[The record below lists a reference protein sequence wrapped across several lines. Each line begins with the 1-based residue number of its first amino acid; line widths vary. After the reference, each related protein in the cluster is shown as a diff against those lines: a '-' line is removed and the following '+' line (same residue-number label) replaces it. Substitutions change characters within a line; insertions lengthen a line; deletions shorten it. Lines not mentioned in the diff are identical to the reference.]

1 MSAAH
6 IPPNWRIAET
16 VRPGVRI
23 GEMILFT
30 GTFPDE
36 EGIAIANLIAA
47 APELL
52 DALKGAVTELLAV
65 VNSLNAEQMPHDGDD
80 FHERLG
86 AALAA
91 IAKATGEQA

>member
-52 DALKGAVTELLAV
+52 EALQLFVAWSKEELNHTPGIGFWDRVEMFRELDLKA
-65 VNSLNAEQMPHDGDD
+65 AE
-80 FHERLG
+80 
-86 AALAA
+86 A
-91 IAKATGEQA
+91 IAKATGAQA